1 MFQLHFYRR
10 FFDLDT
16 ETFFNKIQ
24 AALNPFNGAETVD
37 QDLEN
42 SEYELYGFIWITGTL
57 IFLVFVS
64 STGSNLLAEWLR
76 PSKKSHKYEYSFDLL
91 TLSLSLFYGYNI
103 IVPAL
108 FWSFTT
114 WFLKFPQPTSLI
126 RVISIYGYTNI
137 LWVPITVLNFL
148 IVLIVNNKKHHLLLN
163 LLEWLVV
170 TFSGIITGVSNI
182 KKLRPI
188 VEKNCLLLNEGNSD
202 AAQRLLYSVL
212 LALALAHLIFVFLV
226 KFSFFGISV

>member
-16 ETFFNKIQ
+16 ETFFRKIQ
-24 AALNPFNGAETVD
+24 QALNPFNGAQAVD
-37 QDLEN
+37 DDLYA
-42 SEYELYGFIWITGTL
+42 SDSELYGFIWITGTL

-64 STGSNLLAEWLR
+64 STGSNLLAEWLH
-76 PSKKSHKYEYSFDLL
+76 PTKKSQKYEYSFDLL
-91 TLSLSLFYGYNI
+91 TLSISLFYGYNVV
-103 IVPAL
+103 VPAL
-108 FWSFTT
+108 FWGFTT

-137 LWVPITVLNFL
+137 LWVPITVLNLL

-170 TFSGIITGVSNI
+170 LFSGLVTGLSNI
-182 KKLRPI
+182 TKLRPI
-188 VEKNCLLLNEGNSD
+188 VQKNCLLLHEGD
-202 AAQRLLYSVL
+202 ADASTKQAWAIIAGLAVAHAGFVL
-212 LALALAHLIFVFLV
+212 LV
-226 KFSFFGISV
+226 KISFFGITA